1 MIRKQNKALY
11 YIRNIARQCV
21 PGALYRAAREKKMG
35 EKGLFAAADIDARV
49 NYYNKLQHYTD
60 AGSEAVP
67 LRDMPA
73 FESPKS
79 YGFDTYEYT
88 RYFDP
93 DQKINLY
100 RGDIRWT
107 SAVPTIQ
114 KSRPVAGDNTNAV
127 LLNLDKARHFV
138 FVEDEKPFRAK
149 RSQLIGRGAMIQSQR
164 VRFMEQYFDHPLCDL
179 GHVGKPGLHDAWLK
193 PRLSIP
199 QHLDYKFILSL
210 EGHDVATNLKW
221 IMSSN
226 SVAVMPE
233 PKFETWF
240 MEGRLVAD
248 QHYIRIREDYADLEE
263 RIRHFLDHPE
273 KAEAI
278 VHNANAWVRQFFD
291 LKKEDLIAL
300 LVLDKYFR
308 LTQENGG

>member
-1 MIRKQNKALY
+1 MVRKQNKALY
-11 YIRNIARQCV
+11 YIRNIARQLV
-21 PGALYRAAREKKMG
+21 PGAFYRALRQKKQG
-35 EKGLFAAADIDARV
+35 EKGLYSEAEISERV
-49 NYYNKLQHYTD
+49 SYYNKLQKPAAIGED
-60 AGSEAVP
+60 AFR
-67 LRDMPA
+67 LRDMPV
-73 FESPKS
+73 FKSPKA

-93 DQKINLY
+93 GLKINLY
-100 RGDIRWT
+100 RGDITWT
-107 SAVPTIQ
+107 QPVPTIQ
-114 KSRPVAGDNTNAV
+114 KSRPVSGDNANAV

-138 FVEDEKPFRAK
+138 FVNDKKPFREK
-149 RSQLIGRGAMIQSQR
+149 KDLLIGRGAMTQSHR
-164 VRFMEQYFDHPLCDL
+164 VRFMERYFGHPLCDL

-221 IMSSN
+221 ILSSN

-291 LKKEDLIAL
+291 PKKEDLIAL
-300 LVLDKYFR
+300 LVLEKYFR
-308 LTQENGG
+308 LTQER